1 MKIFTMIPKTT
12 MEMEQRIRMRYA
24 FAMSSYGRMF
34 TPAGIT
40 QEMRSLCKEWSE
52 SDEQI
57 PISLNLHQVDYYF
70 AQKWRKRN
78 ESKEE

>member
-1 MKIFTMIPKTT
+1 MSTMKVTNMT
-12 MEMEQRIRMRYA
+12 EMEQRIRMRYA

-40 QEMRSLCKEWSE
+40 QEVRMLCKKWSE

-78 ESKEE
+78 ESEEE